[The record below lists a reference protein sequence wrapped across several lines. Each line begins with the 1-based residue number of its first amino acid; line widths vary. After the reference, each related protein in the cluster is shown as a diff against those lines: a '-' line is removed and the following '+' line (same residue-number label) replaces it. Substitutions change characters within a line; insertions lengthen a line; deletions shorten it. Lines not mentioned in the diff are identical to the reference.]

1 MASPPLAMRRPSP
14 RHHHPS
20 SNQSS
25 LSHAEDLAPAAS
37 SSRLTVA
44 EEDTSPRPS
53 NIDRSRTINDID
65 TQGPKK
71 NETLRA
77 ALPAGRRKSIPTYN
91 RQRKRCSQSAAAP
104 RADPS
109 PAIRARSNAR
119 RGCRKARLTAHARTG
134 THAAPSAR
142 KTSRART
149 FRLASEGPRHPQH
162 SPPATGSDASKWAPP
177 DTAASRGMSAPQ
189 HRIQPQSRGRRGAA
203 GTHWR
208 PPKRPPRAAG
218 PMLAFAPHGLCAPG
232 DAAMPQVPRACPGW
246 VFREPGVPWNAH
258 RIAGPSA

>member
-1 MASPPLAMRRPSP
+1 MPKISPLLHRLPHSPWPRKTPRR
-14 RHHHPS
+14 
-20 SNQSS
+20 
-25 LSHAEDLAPAAS
+25 APA
-37 SSRLTVA
+37 
-44 EEDTSPRPS
+44 TSLARGPSTTSTRRVPR
-53 NIDRSRTINDID
+53 RTRHCA
-65 TQGPKK
+65 Q
-71 NETLRA
+71 RC
-77 ALPAGRRKSIPTYN
+77 PAGRRKSIPTYN

-119 RGCRKARLTAHARTG
+119 RGGRKARLTAHARTG

-189 HRIQPQSRGRRGAA
+189 HRIQPQSRSRRGAA

-208 PPKRPPRAAG
+208 PPKRPPRAVG

-232 DAAMPQVPRACPGW
+232 DAGMPQVPPARLSRLGLP
-246 VFREPGVPWNAH
+246 
-258 RIAGPSA
+258 

>member
-1 MASPPLAMRRPSP
+1 MPKISP
-14 RHHHPS
+14 
-20 SNQSS
+20 
-25 LSHAEDLAPAAS
+25 PAAS
-37 SSRLTVA
+37 SSPLTVA

-53 NIDRSRTINDID
+53 NIARSRTINDID

-77 ALPAGRRKSIPTYN
+77 ALPRRPA
-91 RQRKRCSQSAAAP
+91 QVDPDVQQAAETLFAISSGT

-119 RGCRKARLTAHARTG
+119 RGGRKARLTAHARTG

-189 HRIQPQSRGRRGAA
+189 HRIQPQSRSRRGAA

-208 PPKRPPRAAG
+208 PPKRPPRAVG

-232 DAAMPQVPRACPGW
+232 DAGMPQVPPARLSRLGLP
-246 VFREPGVPWNAH
+246 
-258 RIAGPSA
+258 